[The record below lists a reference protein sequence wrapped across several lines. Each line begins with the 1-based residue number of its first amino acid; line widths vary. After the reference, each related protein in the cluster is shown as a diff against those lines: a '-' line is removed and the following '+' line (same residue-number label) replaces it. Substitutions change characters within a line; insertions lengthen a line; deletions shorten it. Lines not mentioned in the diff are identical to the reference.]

1 MKRLS
6 IIIFTLVFALSGA
19 LAAQSKMV
27 FETTEIDFGELDAGK
42 TVELMFKFKNTGDET
57 LIINSINS
65 SCGCTV
71 PRLE

>member
-1 MKRLS
+1 MKRLA
-6 IIIFTLVFALSGA
+6 IIIFSLVFALSGA
-19 LAAQSKMV
+19 LAAESKMV
-27 FETTEIDFGELDAGK
+27 FETTEIDIGEIDAGK
-42 TVELMFKFKNTGDET
+42 VLDLEFKFKNTGNET